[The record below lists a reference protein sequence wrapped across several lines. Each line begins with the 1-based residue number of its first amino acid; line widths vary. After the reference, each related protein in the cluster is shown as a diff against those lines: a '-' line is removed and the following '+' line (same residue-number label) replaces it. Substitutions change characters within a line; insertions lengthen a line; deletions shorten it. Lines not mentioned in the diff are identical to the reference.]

1 MVVTWRLRI
10 LSENTKPKNSKKTP
24 IFVIAGIAAF
34 IAIIA
39 FTGMVGEKADNRVV
53 DALSSNRELQDQITE
68 LQGQVNATIV
78 ILQAHENVIQQ
89 HDLQIQGL
97 TNNTNIIG
105 NWASEFSTN
114 INDRITTLEGE

>member
-1 MVVTWRLRI
+1 MLRLDT
-10 LSENTKPKNSKKTP
+10 LSENTKPKSKKTP
-24 IFVIAGIAAF
+24 IFVIAGVAVF

-89 HDLQIQGL
+89 HDLQIQAL

>member
-53 DALSSNRELQDQITE
+53 DALSSNQELQVQITE
-68 LQGQVNATIV
+68 LQGQLNATVV
-78 ILQAHENVIQQ
+78 ILQSHENVLQQ
-89 HDLQIQGL
+89 HDMQIQQL
-97 TNNTNIIG
+97 NNNTNVIG
-105 NWASEFSTN
+105 NWASEFSNN
-114 INDRITTLEGE
+114 INDRMVVLEGE

>member
-1 MVVTWRLRI
+1 MVVMLRLRI
-10 LSENTKPKNSKKTP
+10 LSENTKPKSKKTP
-24 IFVIAGIAAF
+24 IFVIAGVAVF

>member
-1 MVVTWRLRI
+1 MLRLRI
-10 LSENTKPKNSKKTP
+10 LSENTKPKSKKTP
-24 IFVIAGIAAF
+24 IFVIAGVAVF